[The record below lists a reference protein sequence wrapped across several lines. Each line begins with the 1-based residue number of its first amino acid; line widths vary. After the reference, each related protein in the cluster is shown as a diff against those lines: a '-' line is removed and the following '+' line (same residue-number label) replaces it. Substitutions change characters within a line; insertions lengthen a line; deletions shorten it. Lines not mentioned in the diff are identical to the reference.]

1 VDLFQD
7 VKKMNHNE
15 IIKNEIRFFLDV
27 DIIDR
32 NCIQF
37 PEYVIHQ
44 IINVLKKKVGD
55 TVFIFNGKFKEYK
68 IILDTVSKIEVKG
81 HIEEEYNYNGELD
94 VNITLYQSL
103 VEPSRM
109 EMIIQKCTELG
120 VKSIIPVISEKCKF
134 KSISTNKFKR
144 WKNIV
149 RESSEQSFRS
159 VLLDIK
165 EIINFKDACLQSEGL
180 RIFCNEFEIKNNIN
194 LISKTDLQNDCRRN
208 ISIFVGPVSGYS
220 DDEIAWAKKCDLKSV
235 SLGKRIL
242 RTETAA
248 IVSVANVI
256 NQLT

>member
-1 VDLFQD
+1 MQTYSPSIRLYVNFPLKKETNFCVQDKQAHYLSNVMRLKIGRKFLVFNGVDGEFEAEIVNKL
-7 VKKMNHNE
+7 NNE
-15 IIKNEIRFFLDV
+15 IKCKLNRKIRK
-27 DIIDR
+27 
-32 NCIQF
+32 Q
-37 PEYVIHQ
+37 
-44 IINVLKKKVGD
+44 
-55 TVFIFNGKFKEYK
+55 
-68 IILDTVSKIEVKG
+68 
-81 HIEEEYNYNGELD
+81 
-94 VNITLYQSL
+94 L
-103 VEPSRM
+103 VEPRLNLIFSLVKKDRVFN
-109 EMIIQKCTELG
+109 IIEKCTELG

-194 LISKTDLQNDCRRN
+194 LISNTDLQNDCRRN